1 MSEPIAVGTF
11 WTNTYYSYPTVESSY
26 FAIATL
32 ESASVATTQWTSNTV
47 TVTPA
52 APFSGDLDIEELRD
66 DTTNW
71 SESDLN
77 LSIQPAGSDVVIKY
91 QPEDG
96 GDPIITGWQNVQT
109 AVNATATALDPNQH
123 YYISVY
129 VQPTFDITYGTSNG
143 DPVTITCDAATQ
155 SESQFANCIT
165 NDIPKGYASNMAL
178 KSAKSLYAPPSIGID
193 YLGNLFGLPLVFVF
207 VIGIA
212 AIFTGRSAQ
221 MGIIIIAACLG
232 VMAYLGYISFDFDT
246 ENYSNAVTWTLII
259 IVAILGAFVGKRWS

>member
-1 MSEPIAVGTF
+1 
-11 WTNTYYSYPTVESSY
+11 
-26 FAIATL
+26 
-32 ESASVATTQWTSNTV
+32 
-47 TVTPA
+47 
-52 APFSGDLDIEELRD
+52 
-66 DTTNW
+66 
-71 SESDLN
+71 
-77 LSIQPAGSDVVIKY
+77 
-91 QPEDG
+91 
-96 GDPIITGWQNVQT
+96 
-109 AVNATATALDPNQH
+109 
-123 YYISVY
+123 
-129 VQPTFDITYGTSNG
+129 
-143 DPVTITCDAATQ
+143 
-155 SESQFANCIT
+155 
-165 NDIPKGYASNMAL
+165 MAL